1 MILGIWKKDRP
12 GRQLHQELLQGV
24 RRVAPE
30 ERIRGGSLWAEDG
43 LAVCWLPEGL
53 ETFDRFPQ
61 PQESADGRRVLF
73 FQGRIYNRG
82 RLEKNADA
90 GAESPGSGREKNS
103 GGREE
108 TSRGREETS
117 AGREELLLDLH
128 RREGASFLDP
138 VNGKFVFALW
148 DRDRRTLLLGRDRL
162 GIEPLFYGASSEG
175 LFFGTS
181 LPALLAAGWAGKQ
194 LNEQVVL
201 EYLLFCY
208 NPDRRTILSDVARL
222 PAGHLLQAGPS
233 GLELRRYWQLNFE
246 VRQDRS
252 REETIEQV
260 VELITDAVGL
270 RTEPEEPPGIF
281 LSGGTDSSTLV
292 SLTSRL
298 YDRPL
303 QTFSF
308 RCRGESFDESGWA
321 GFVAR
326 RFGTEH
332 SLVPFDA
339 GSALLIEEIVRGM
352 DEPFCDI
359 GIEIGSYLLAR
370 AAGGRVRYV
379 FSGEGGDEAFGG
391 HPVYQADKAAALVDW
406 LPGWLLKPFWS
417 ALQRLPDSDRKKN
430 WQVKAKRFAYSLSF
444 PRELLSHRWRTY
456 YTERQLYQLCTAGFL
471 ERCDL
476 PARYDGMLAHGPNG
490 DLSDGLARSLY
501 SDYATL
507 VDFYLRRLQLLRIF
521 SVESRLPL
529 LDHRLVEYAAGIPS
543 RWKVRPFGETKVLY
557 RQALQNIVPRE
568 ILYGRPKLGHSVP
581 LKNWLRQDPA
591 VRTLLEERLH
601 GGRLESGGIIRREMV
616 DRMIREHDDRADN
629 HSHRL
634 WALLVLEL
642 WIREHLKG

>member
-1 MILGIWKKDRP
+1 MILGIHRKDHP
-12 GRQLHQELLQGV
+12 GQRLRQELLEAV
-24 RRVAPE
+24 RRFAPE
-30 ERIRGGSLWAEDG
+30 ERIRAGSLWAEND

-53 ETFDRFPQ
+53 PTLDQGRQ
-61 PQESADGRRVLF
+61 PFESADGRRVLF
-73 FQGRIYNRG
+73 FQGRIYNRD
-82 RLEKNADA
+82 RLEKAD
-90 GAESPGSGREKNS
+90 GAADRDPSGSDGEHCLLTLRQREQD
-103 GGREE
+103 RF
-108 TSRGREETS
+108 
-117 AGREELLLDLH
+117 LH
-128 RREGASFLDP
+128 R
-138 VNGKFVFALW
+138 VNGKFAFVLW

-162 GIEPLFYGASSEG
+162 GIEPLFYRAAGEG

-181 LPALLAAGWAGKQ
+181 LPALLAAGWAERR
-194 LNEQVVL
+194 LDDQVVL

-208 NPDRRTILSDVARL
+208 NPDRRTIVSGVNKL

-233 GLELRRYWQLNFE
+233 GLRQHRYWQLRFE
-246 VRQDRS
+246 EAPARS
-252 REETIEQV
+252 QQETAGEVI
-260 VELITDAVGL
+260 ELIEDAVRL
-270 RTEPEEPPGIF
+270 RTEPGEPPGIF

-303 QTFSF
+303 RTFSF

-321 GFVAR
+321 EFVAR

-332 SLVPFDA
+332 CQVPFDA

-359 GIEIGSYLLAR
+359 GIEIGSYLLAK

-391 HPVYQADKAAALVDW
+391 HPVYQADKMAALLDW
-406 LPGWLLKPFWS
+406 MPGWFLRPFREG
-417 ALQRLPDSDRKKN
+417 LQKLPDSDRKKN

-456 YTERQLYQLCTAGFL
+456 YTERQLGQLCGAEFL
-471 ERCDL
+471 ARCDL
-476 PARYDGMLAHGPNG
+476 PARYDGMLAHGPNDGRG
-490 DLSDGLARSLY
+490 DALARSLY
-501 SDYATL
+501 SDYGTL

-521 SVESRLPL
+521 AVESRLPL

-543 RWKVRPFGETKVLY
+543 RWKVRPFGETKYLY
-557 RQALQNIVPRE
+557 RKALKGIVPDE

-591 VRTLLEERLH
+591 IHRLVEERLH
-601 GGRLESGGIIRREMV
+601 GGALESGGIIRREMV
-616 DRMIREHDDRADN
+616 ARMIREHDERVDN

-642 WIREHLKG
+642 WIGEHLGG